1 MVITENVR
9 APAPRPASGKPVRP
23 LRLPRKAD
31 RGSVTAETAVVLP
44 VLVIVLGMVLWGVGA
59 AGAQLRCIDAARAGA
74 RAYARGEDPA
84 AARLA
89 VDQAAPRGATLVV
102 RRSGELVEVRVRA
115 PVHPPGALQRM
126 LPTLEV
132 SAVAVAAVEP
142 GADSAPFLAPAAGP
156 QTAPAAVPDSA
167 LGLGG

>member
-1 MVITENVR
+1 VVSTDTVR
-9 APAPRPASGKPVRP
+9 ESIRVA
-23 LRLPRKAD
+23 RLLGRAE

-89 VDQAAPRGATLVV
+89 VDQAAPRESTLVV
-102 RRSGELVEVRVRA
+102 RRNGELVEVRVRA
-115 PVHPPGALQRM
+115 PVRPPGALQRM
-126 LPTLEV
+126 LPSLEV

-142 GADSAPFLAPAAGP
+142 GADSGP
-156 QTAPAAVPDSA
+156 DQDH
-167 LGLGG
+167 GG

>member
-1 MVITENVR
+1 MISR
-9 APAPRPASGKPVRP
+9 AA
-23 LRLPRKAD
+23 LREKTREPGRSREQE

-89 VDQAAPRGATLVV
+89 VDQAAPRESTLVV
-102 RRSGELVEVRVRA
+102 RRNGELVEVGVRA
-115 PVHPPGALQRM
+115 PVHPPGALQRL
-126 LPTLEV
+126 LPSLEV
-132 SAVAVAAVEP
+132 SAVAVAAVESTAGP
-142 GADSAPFLAPAAGP
+142 APAVAPTAG
-156 QTAPAAVPDSA
+156 A
-167 LGLGG
+167 GG